1 MKITVQIKNVYG
13 VKRVYPVCGKAKL
26 FTQMTGR
33 KTLSEN
39 NLSIIKDL
47 GFVVEV
53 ATPVL

>member
-13 VKRVYPVCGKAKL
+13 VRRVYPVCDKAHL